1 MTALADAVA
10 SRLGFT
16 VLSSDRIRKELA
28 GLPAEA
34 SARAPFGMGIY
45 SAEWD
50 RTRLRRAAA
59 PPRRAALLLAHGEPV
74 IADASF
80 SCARHRAAAAATA
93 AEASADLMQLRCTA
107 SPELAARRMAILRG
121 KTPCPQRTVG
131 PLGRRSPGC
140 RGRLRR
146 C

>member
-45 SAEWD
+45 SAEWTE
-50 RTRLRRAAA
+50 RAYAELLRRAA
-59 PPRRAALLLAHGEPV
+59 PP
-74 IADASF
+74 
-80 SCARHRAAAAATA
+80 SCWR
-93 AEASADLMQLRCTA
+93 TA
-107 SPELAARRMAILRG
+107 SP
-121 KTPCPQRTVG
+121 
-131 PLGRRSPGC
+131 
-140 RGRLRR
+140 
-146 C
+146 